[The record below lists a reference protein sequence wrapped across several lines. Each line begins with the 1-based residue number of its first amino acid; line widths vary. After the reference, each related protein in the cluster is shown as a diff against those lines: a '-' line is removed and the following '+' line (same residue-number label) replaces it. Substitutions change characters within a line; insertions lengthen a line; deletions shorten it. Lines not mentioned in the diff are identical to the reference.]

1 MSDTVISKLDDGV
14 LVLTLNRP
22 ARKNAFSRELWNA
35 FADTLESARDDRRI
49 AVVVLTGAGGN
60 FSSGTD
66 LHEFN
71 ADDGEHP
78 FGRCARIVC
87 EFDKPLIGAVSGIA
101 LGAGATLL
109 FHCDILYVGESL
121 RMRLPFV
128 SLGLVPEFGSSYL
141 LQANIGA
148 RRAAELFFTAEW
160 IDAARALESGIATA
174 VIADANLLEHAMAKA
189 HEIAVWPNS
198 ALQETKRTLKQA
210 NRVGLQHALQ
220 VESEAMAR
228 TAGSPENIE
237 AVTAFIEKRAADF
250 RKFR

>member
-22 ARKNAFSRELWNA
+22 DRKNAFSREQWSA
-35 FADTLESARDDRRI
+35 FADALESARDDRRV

-160 IDAARALESGIATA
+160 IDAARALETGIATA
-174 VIADANLLEHAMAKA
+174 VIADARLLEHALAKA
-189 HEIAVWPNS
+189 REIAVWPNS
-198 ALQETKRTLKQA
+198 ALQESKRTLKQA
-210 NRVGLQHALQ
+210 NRAGLQLALQ

-237 AVTAFIEKRAADF
+237 AVTAFIEKRAVDF

>member
-1 MSDTVISKLDDGV
+1 MSDTMISELDNGV

-22 ARKNAFSRELWNA
+22 ARKNAFSREQWNA
-35 FADTLESARDDRRI
+35 FADALESARDDRRV

-87 EFDKPLIGAVSGIA
+87 EFDKPLIGAASGIA
-101 LGAGATLL
+101 LGGGATLL

-128 SLGLVPEFGSSYL
+128 NLGLVPEFGSSYL

-160 IDAARALESGIATA
+160 IDAARALQTGIATA
-174 VIADANLLEHAMAKA
+174 VIADACLLEHALAKA
-189 HEIAVWPNS
+189 REIAVWPTS

-210 NRVGLQHALQ
+210 NRAGLQLALQ
-220 VESEAMAR
+220 VESEGMAR

-237 AVTAFIEKRAADF
+237 AITAFIEKRAPDF
-250 RKFR
+250 SKFR